1 MAHKLASS
9 YKLTDELF
17 YFVHLIGNQK
27 MNEGDYN
34 QAEKLF
40 QDAYAMRDNISKDN
54 KVGFNATRLLATSTL
69 SNEIKCA
76 ILKPSRKIIC
86 LICIMI
92 GQNRKLVNLIWKELM
107 KWPLRHITPNPTT
120 KMQNG

>member
-54 KVGFNATRLLATSTL
+54 KVGFFFNATRLLTTTTL
-69 SNEIKCA
+69 SNRIK
-76 ILKPSRKIIC
+76 
-86 LICIMI
+86 
-92 GQNRKLVNLIWKELM
+92 
-107 KWPLRHITPNPTT
+107 
-120 KMQNG
+120 

>member
-1 MAHKLASS
+1 MAYKLASN

-27 MNEGDYN
+27 MNAGDYN

-54 KVGFNATRLLATSTL
+54 KVGFVIPVSYWSDFCPIIL
-69 SNEIKCA
+69 CA
-76 ILKPSRKIIC
+76 LF
-86 LICIMI
+86 
-92 GQNRKLVNLIWKELM
+92 QNL
-107 KWPLRHITPNPTT
+107 
-120 KMQNG
+120 